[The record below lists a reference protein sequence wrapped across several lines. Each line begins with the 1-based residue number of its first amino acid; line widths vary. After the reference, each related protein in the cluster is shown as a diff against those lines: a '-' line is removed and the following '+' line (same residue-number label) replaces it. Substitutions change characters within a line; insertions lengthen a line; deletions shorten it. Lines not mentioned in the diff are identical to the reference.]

1 VTPRPHTLVIGGSK
15 GIGRTLVGHLTAAG
29 NVVSIIGRSRPSG
42 IDDEPQAR
50 AWTVDVADA
59 AALDRVLA
67 DVIRTSGGVSG
78 AVLLQRYRGGGDDW
92 AGEMATTLTA
102 TRQMLDWAGEHLDD
116 QGCGKA
122 VVVVSSIASMYVAS
136 EQPVSYHMA
145 KAAVTQMVR
154 YYAVAL
160 GASGI
165 RVNAIS
171 PGTIVKEEAKTF
183 YRDHPD
189 LEQLYRDIIPL
200 GRMGTADDV
209 ANLALFLLSERAS
222 FLTGQNI
229 VLDGGVSLHAHE
241 SLARRVSPLRDLRV
255 ARPPV
260 EQS

>member
-116 QGCGKA
+116 QGCGIRGAGKRSW
-122 VVVVSSIASMYVAS
+122 SSARS
-136 EQPVSYHMA
+136 
-145 KAAVTQMVR
+145 
-154 YYAVAL
+154 
-160 GASGI
+160 
-165 RVNAIS
+165 
-171 PGTIVKEEAKTF
+171 
-183 YRDHPD
+183 
-189 LEQLYRDIIPL
+189 
-200 GRMGTADDV
+200 
-209 ANLALFLLSERAS
+209 RACTS
-222 FLTGQNI
+222 RPSSRSATTWRK
-229 VLDGGVSLHAHE
+229 
-241 SLARRVSPLRDLRV
+241 RR
-255 ARPPV
+255 
-260 EQS
+260 